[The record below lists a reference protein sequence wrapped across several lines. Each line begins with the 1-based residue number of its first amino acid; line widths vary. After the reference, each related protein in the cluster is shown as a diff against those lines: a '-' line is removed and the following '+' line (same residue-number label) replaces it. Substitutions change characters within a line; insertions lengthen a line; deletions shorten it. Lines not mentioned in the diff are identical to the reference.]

1 MRVSKSIR
9 LEDMGLELSL
19 IPEKV
24 EEAASMALSLDR
36 MVLTAKAI
44 CPVDTGALMASIR
57 AERRGPI
64 ESALVAGGGGYM
76 NPKTGKLVDYA
87 RQVHDG
93 TSHKPARPFLLQAVQ
108 AESLRLA
115 REILEKTGELMA

>member
-44 CPVDTGALMASIR
+44 CPVDTGSLMASIR
-57 AERRGPI
+57 AERRGPL

-76 NPKTGKLVDYA
+76 NPKTGKMVDYA

-93 TSHKPARPFLLQAVQ
+93 TSRKPARPFLLQAVQ